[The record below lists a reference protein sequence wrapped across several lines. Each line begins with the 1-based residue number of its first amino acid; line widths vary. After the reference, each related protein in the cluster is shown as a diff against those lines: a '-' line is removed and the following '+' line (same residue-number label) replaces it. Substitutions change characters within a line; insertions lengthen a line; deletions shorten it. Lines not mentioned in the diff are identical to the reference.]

1 MSEGQ
6 TECARVRFAGLWV
19 TPTSAP
25 WTLIQLRYLTFTHQ
39 AEQQSKSKKGAS
51 RNSLRIIKQI
61 HARKSFKGLGS
72 FEKEHVSA
80 FGVFYVGTE
89 PFEHT
94 IWMTNN

>member
-51 RNSLRIIKQI
+51 RNSLHIPKRI
-61 HARKSFKGLGS
+61 HVSKSFKGLAS
-72 FEKEHVSA
+72 FQKEHVSG
-80 FGVFYVGTE
+80 FGVL
-89 PFEHT
+89 
-94 IWMTNN
+94 